1 MAPLFEKRDLRF
13 RRFKDKDPGLSF
25 ARYAAERMHGELLQR
40 HPYNPK
46 GAISAALEPSFWEAG
61 RNKAEKL
68 LAAMAPARGDKVLEY
83 GCGSLRIG
91 AHFIR
96 YLDAHCFMGLDVISG
111 FYEMGVAALG
121 PQMMAEKAPRLAV
134 IDEAGIA
141 QGEAFAPDFVYSN
154 VVCVHVHPDEVD
166 AYFGNLARL
175 AHKPGARLIF
185 NARLTDTPTR
195 FEFDGWSWPL
205 DFYKDHLP
213 GFDMIRAATGT
224 MQVQND
230 IQTMPVDF
238 EFRRPVPAR

>member
-1 MAPLFEKRDLRF
+1 MSPTFEKRDLRF

-25 ARYAAERMHGELLQR
+25 ARYAAERMHGELLNR

-61 RNKAEKL
+61 RAKAEKL

-111 FYEMGVAALG
+111 FYELGVAAIG
-121 PQMMAEKAPRLAV
+121 PEMMGDKAPRLAV
-134 IDEAGIA
+134 IAEPGLAE
-141 QGEAFAPDFVYSN
+141 GEAFAPDFVYSN
-154 VVCVHVHPDEVD
+154 VVCVHVHPDEVET
-166 AYFGNLARL
+166 YFQNLARL

-185 NARLTDTPTR
+185 NARLTDMPTR

-205 DFYKDHLP
+205 EFYKDHLP

-224 MQVQND
+224 MQIQND

-238 EFRRPVPAR
+238 EFRRPMRTR